1 MRIVFA
7 FCLYFVTYLTCFSQ
21 SNFQIANDKKK
32 IVIPFKLINNLI
44 FIPINLNGESLTFLL
59 DTGVEQT
66 ILFSLDDKEQVSLF
80 HLEKINLNGLGSND
94 AIEAYKS
101 SENKMEVN
109 GYVDYA
115 HVIYLVL
122 DQEFNFSSQVGIPV
136 NGIMGYHFFRNHP
149 IEIDYERKK
158 IIVYSTTNKKLSK
171 KLKRNFKKD
180 SISIEENKPY
190 YISNVTTTN
199 LNYPSKMLLDTGN
212 SDAIWLFLNKPSLLQ
227 LPPKTIQDYLGRGF
241 SGNVYGQRARI
252 PSFTFGSK
260 TFENGIG
267 TFPDSTSVKSV
278 NFVKDRAGSIGGEVL
293 SRFQIVFDY
302 PNGKLYS
309 KPNSKSNEPF
319 NFNMSGIEV
328 QHDGLEWVK
337 ETYEDSQSKSSTVYN
352 GYANDSRFQDNL
364 KIKFELKPIFRIYN
378 VRADSPAALAG
389 LKTKDKI
396 IAINKQKAHT
406 LSIEK
411 INELLKSEE
420 GKTIE
425 IEIERSSR
433 VYTFKFQLKKI
444 L

>member
-1 MRIVFA
+1 MRFVFA
-7 FCLYFVTYLTCFSQ
+7 LYLCFFTYLTSFSQ
-21 SNFQIANDKKK
+21 SNFQLANNKKR

-44 FIPINLNGESLTFLL
+44 FIPIKVNGETLTFLL

-66 ILFSLDDKEQVSLF
+66 ILFSLDDKQQVSLF
-80 HLEKINLNGLGSND
+80 HLEKINLKGLGSND
-94 AIEAYKS
+94 AVEAYKS

-109 GYVDYA
+109 GYVDDE
-115 HVIYLVL
+115 HEIYLIL

-136 NGIMGYHFFRNHP
+136 NGIIGYHFFKSHP

-158 IIVYSTTNKKLSK
+158 IIVYSADNKKLSK
-171 KLKRNFKKD
+171 KLMRNFKKD
-180 SISIEENKPY
+180 SIAIEENKPY
-190 YISNVTTTN
+190 YVSNVTTTT
-199 LNYPSKMLLDTGN
+199 LSYPSKMLLDTGN
-212 SDAIWLFLNKPSLLQ
+212 SDALWLFLNKPTQLQ
-227 LPPKTIQDYLGRGF
+227 LPPKTIQDFLGRGF

-252 PSFTFGSK
+252 PSFTFGST

-267 TFPDSTSVKSV
+267 TFPDSTSIKSL
-278 NFVKDRAGSIGGEVL
+278 NFVKDRAGSIGGEIL

-309 KPNSKSNEPF
+309 KPNSKCNEPF
-319 NFNMSGIEV
+319 NYNMSGIEV

-337 ETYEDSQSKSSTVYN
+337 ETYEDNQSKGQTFYN
-352 GYANDSRFQDNL
+352 GYTSDIRVQDNL
-364 KIKFELKPIFRIYN
+364 KIKFELKPVFRIYN
-378 VRADSPAALAG
+378 VRADSPAAQAG
-389 LKTKDKI
+389 LKAKDKI

-411 INELLKSEE
+411 INEILKSEE

-425 IEIERSSR
+425 IVIERSSK